1 MIKGLGL
8 VGFSVEVH
16 YDDNID
22 GELIPLSNERKIY
35 AIPNGSAIFSKNGE
49 LFKVANDIYSFQN
62 MKKEIVNSK
71 VIKN

>member
-16 YDDNID
+16 YEDNNID
-22 GELIPLSNERKIY
+22 RELLPLSNERKIY
-35 AIPNGSAIFSKNGE
+35 AIPNGSAVFCKNGE
-49 LFKVANDIYSFQN
+49 LYKGINDIYSFQN

-71 VIKN
+71 VL